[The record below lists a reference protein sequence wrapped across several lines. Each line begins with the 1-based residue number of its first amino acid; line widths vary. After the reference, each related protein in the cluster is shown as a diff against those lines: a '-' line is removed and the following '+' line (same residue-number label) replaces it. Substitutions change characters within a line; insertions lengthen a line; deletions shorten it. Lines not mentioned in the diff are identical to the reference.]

1 MRVWAPLALV
11 VLFHEK
17 LNEGAVA
24 LAYLNSKELP
34 CVVILDLVMPLTDG
48 LTASREITKL
58 LPDVPIL
65 LHTLYS
71 SPQLELEA
79 GKVGVRRV
87 VPKSESS
94 VLVSAVQEI
103 LLSKLPTAFAAAP
116 ASVDMVMATRR
127 AEDKIRE
134 LCAQLFAMQDDKAHE
149 PIFVALRDALHQH
162 IEHLRARVAEYPVV
176 VERRIPNAVPPRD
189 ILAQENAAKEPSSAS
204 DVSPTTSAS
213 PDLPVQGSPAEPS
226 SE

>member
-1 MRVWAPLALV
+1 MGQ
-11 VLFHEK
+11 VLTGSVEHCEIFEAE
-17 LNEGAVA
+17 NG
-24 LAYLNSKELP
+24 KEAIAKAQDLRP
-34 CVVILDLVMPLTDG
+34 DLVILDLVMPLTDG

-103 LLSKLPTAFAAAP
+103 LLSKLPTASAAAP

-176 VERRIPNAVPPRD
+176 VERRIPNVVPPRD
-189 ILAQENAAKEPSSAS
+189 TLAQENAAKEPGSAS
-204 DVSPTTSAS
+204 DVSPTTSAT
-213 PDLPVQGSPAEPS
+213 PDLPVQGSTAVPS